1 MTTRRRVLAAAS
13 ILAIGAGVTACGSE
27 DVSPTVKKDD
37 PAIARGA
44 DLFAERCAGCHT
56 LDVVGAQ
63 GGATLIKDRERVDGP
78 NFNVRRETTDSV
90 LYAIRNGGFS
100 GAIMPENIVVGREAD
115 DVAAFLSKYAGQE
128 RKAEITPQQPAG
140 GGNAN
145 GGSTTTPPTN
155 TQTTPEATTSTPE
168 AGTTST
174 PGAGTTSTGAGAQQ
188 ANAQGKQVFTQTC
201 GGCHTLKDAGTS
213 GTVGPDLDDLKPDLA
228 TVQRQVTNGGGA
240 MPAFK
245 GQLSDAQIKAVA
257 QYVSSVAGQ

>member
-100 GAIMPENIVVGREAD
+100 GAIMPENIVTGEEAQKVAEFLAKYSGQDAD
-115 DVAAFLSKYAGQE
+115 DPPSPTPSKTQE
-128 RKAEITPQQPAG
+128 
-140 GGNAN
+140 
-145 GGSTTTPPTN
+145 S
-155 TQTTPEATTSTPE
+155 S
-168 AGTTST
+168 
-174 PGAGTTSTGAGAQQ
+174 AQ
-188 ANAQGKQVFTQTC
+188 
-201 GGCHTLKDAGTS
+201 
-213 GTVGPDLDDLKPDLA
+213 
-228 TVQRQVTNGGGA
+228 
-240 MPAFK
+240 
-245 GQLSDAQIKAVA
+245 
-257 QYVSSVAGQ
+257 